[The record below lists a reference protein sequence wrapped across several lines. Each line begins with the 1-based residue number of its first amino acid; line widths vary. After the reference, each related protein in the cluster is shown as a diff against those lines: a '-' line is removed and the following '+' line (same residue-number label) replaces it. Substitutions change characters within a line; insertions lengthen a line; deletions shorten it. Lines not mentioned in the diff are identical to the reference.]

1 MKNLFQKTQRVLLS
15 VAASLLA
22 TACLTSCEK
31 TSDNVQP
38 EPTAAPAAP
47 NLAAPQNMRG
57 INVNLR
63 DGVVDFNRIVG
74 HRFNTVRIVID
85 VNDYH
90 YMHGGIGAV
99 GALMRQANQAGL
111 SVVLVYYNH
120 AFMDPNHYRSD
131 AMTTATNFWVANL
144 PYLNG
149 LGIAFYLNI
158 INEPCFK
165 SGNTYQIT
173 GAQWRDE
180 QNTAVSRI
188 RARGFSSPI
197 IIDSPGFAHETS
209 YIRARGSEVA
219 PNSPI
224 IYSLHVYPDSFY
236 AGALPTNPA
245 DDLSFMT
252 DLRQHA
258 GHRVIIGEF
267 GDSYD
272 RDGVAHEN
280 RARVQA
286 FVNSAQA
293 SSADC
298 GAIAWAWN
306 GDGTLGNMNASLD
319 YGYLGWIEQVIPN

>member
-1 MKNLFQKTQRVLLS
+1 MAKFFQKAQRALWSVSLS
-15 VAASLLA
+15 LAA
-22 TACLTSCEK
+22 TAFLASCEK

-38 EPTAAPAAP
+38 EPTVVAPVQNLTAP
-47 NLAAPQNMRG
+47 ENMRG

-63 DGVVDFNRIVG
+63 DGTVDFNRI
-74 HRFNTVRIVID
+74 HAHNFNTVRIVID

-90 YMHGGIGAV
+90 FRTFGIGMV
-99 GALMRQANQAGL
+99 GSLMQQANRAGL

-120 AFMDPNHYRSD
+120 DFMDPNHYRAD
-131 AMTTATNFWVANL
+131 AMATAANFWVAHL

-149 LGIAFYLNI
+149 LGIAFDLNI

-165 SGNTYQIT
+165 SGNTYQIS

-180 QNTAVSRI
+180 QNSAVSRI
-188 RARGFSSPI
+188 HARGFSHAI
-197 IIDSPGFAHETS
+197 IIDAPGFAHETN
-209 YIRARGSEVA
+209 YIRVRGPEVA
-219 PNSPI
+219 PGSPI

-236 AGALPTNPA
+236 ADALPTSSA
-245 DDLSFMT
+245 DDRGFMT

-267 GDSYD
+267 GDY
-272 RDGVAHEN
+272 GGGMNN
-280 RARVQA
+280 RTRVQA

-306 GDGTLGNMNASLD
+306 GDATPGNMNASID
-319 YGYLGWIEQVIPN
+319 YGYLNWIQTVVPN

>member
-1 MKNLFQKTQRVLLS
+1 MKNLLQKTQRVLLS

-47 NLAAPQNMRG
+47 NLEAPQSMRG
-57 INVNLR
+57 INVNMR
-63 DGVVDFNRIVG
+63 DGVVDFNRIVA
-74 HRFNTVRIVID
+74 HRINTVRIVID

-90 YMHGGIGAV
+90 FRTFGIGMV
-99 GALMRQANQAGL
+99 GSLMQQANRAGL

-149 LGIAFYLNI
+149 LGIPFYLNI

-188 RARGFSSPI
+188 RARGFWRPI

-209 YIRARGSEVA
+209 YIQARGSEVA

-252 DLRQHA
+252 DLRRNA

-267 GDSYD
+267 GDY
-272 RDGVAHEN
+272 GGGQNN
-280 RARVQA
+280 RTRVQA

-306 GDGTLGNMNASLD
+306 GDGTRGNMNASLD
-319 YGYLGWIEQVIPN
+319 YDYLGWIETVVPN